1 MVKLYHTP
9 CTYCNS
15 KITWIPSHNTEE
27 EVFSDSRVLVS
38 WSILISPFNLGNKI
52 KVK

>member
-27 EVFSDSRVLVS
+27 EVFSDSRVLIS

-52 KVK
+52 EVK